1 MNHNSLLLPCSPD
14 LSRFDGH
21 KLCPIR
27 EGDASAHCWG
37 GGALCCFSAYQQ
49 HRRYLCPNR
58 ACKGRLLT

>member
-37 GGALCCFSAYQQ
+37 ARCAAFRPINSTVGICALIERVKGGY
-49 HRRYLCPNR
+49 
-58 ACKGRLLT
+58 